1 MACVPEYGRGTAGA
15 GSDGAAPPV
24 RAVNGAARVVADD
37 LMFPNGTII
46 TPNGK
51 TLVVGESFG
60 GKLTAFDIDEQ
71 GNLNNRRVW
80 AELPDRAVPD
90 GICLDA
96 HAGIWSASPGT
107 NECIRQVEGGEVT
120 HRIELERGGFA
131 CMIG

>member
-1 MACVPEYGRGTAGA
+1 M
-15 GSDGAAPPV
+15 AAPYV
-24 RAVNGAARVVADD
+24 GNFGFDLHNRAPHAPAELICVDPNGEARVVADD

-51 TLVVGESFG
+51 TLIVGESFG

-90 GICLDA
+90 GICLDGA
-96 HAGIWSASPGT
+96 CWY
-107 NECIRQVEGGEVT
+107 
-120 HRIELERGGFA
+120 LER
-131 CMIG
+131 ITQHQRVHTTS